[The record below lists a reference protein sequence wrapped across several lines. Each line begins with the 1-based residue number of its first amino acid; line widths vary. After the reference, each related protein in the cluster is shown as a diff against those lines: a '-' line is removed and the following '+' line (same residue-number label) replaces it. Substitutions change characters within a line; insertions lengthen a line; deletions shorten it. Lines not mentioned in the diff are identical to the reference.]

1 MLTATQ
7 KKTAESIVNLFETS
21 QVLGDYGMVTL
32 IAGDTGHLTFGRS
45 QTTLGSGNLGRLL
58 RLYCDHGG
66 AAFAPLLSR
75 YLPRCDACDTALD
88 HDGALHNVLRASA
101 DDPVMRDT
109 QDAFFDEHYWQPAM
123 RAATREGI
131 RSPLGAAVV
140 YDSFVHGAWKA
151 MRDRCN
157 ARVGKLSEVGEQ
169 RWIEAYVATRRAWL
183 AGHPRS
189 DLRPTA
195 YRMDAFQRLIDQGY
209 WNLELPLVV
218 RGQEI
223 SAASLAALPP
233 GCYDGPVPGSRM
245 LAVQSPILRGL
256 DVRRVQLGLSLRG
269 VNIKADGLF
278 GQTSARCIKAFQAA
292 RGLPA
297 TGVAD
302 VALVAQLCALD
313 DLPV

>member
-45 QTTLGSGNLGRLL
+45 QTTLGSGNLGKLL
-58 RLYCDHGG
+58 RLYCDHDG
-66 AAFAPLLSR
+66 AEFAPLLSR
-75 YLPRCDACDTALD
+75 YLPRFDACDTALD
-88 HDGALHNVLRASA
+88 HDGALHNLLRASA

-123 RAATREGI
+123 RAATREDI

-157 ARVGKLSEVGEQ
+157 ARVGNLAGAGEH

-183 AGHPRS
+183 AGHARS

-195 YRMDAFQRLIDQGY
+195 YRMDAFQRLIDQSY

-223 SAASLAALPP
+223 STASLAALPP
-233 GCYDGPVPGSRM
+233 GCYDGPVPGARM

-269 VNIKADGLF
+269 VDIKADGLF